1 MAPDPESEEVPT
13 FTILTAEPSEL
24 MAPIHNRMP
33 VILQPDYEREWL
45 SGVTD
50 EVGLSEMLGPY
61 PAHEMRAHPVSSRV
75 GSPKHDDAELIASE
89 QDPMLRTR

>member
-1 MAPDPESEEVPT
+1 
-13 FTILTAEPSEL
+13 

-50 EVGLSEMLGPY
+50 EVALSELLGPY
-61 PAHEMRAHPVSSRV
+61 PADERRAYPVSSQV
-75 GSPKHDDAELIASE
+75 GSLKQDNVVLIAAV
-89 QDPMLRTR
+89 